1 MLLKGKNIFIVEDN
15 AQNRVIYQTVL
26 MTQGATLEF
35 DRWGRQ
41 AEMHL
46 QCFKHFD
53 LIILDLMLPGGIT
66 GYDVFKRIRELPG
79 FENVPVV
86 AISAA
91 DPSAA
96 IKETR
101 EKGFSGFIAKPID
114 MILLPGQLAR
124 IIEGEQVWYGGE
136 HFVTA

>member
-15 AQNRVIYQTVL
+15 AQNRIIYQTVL
-26 MTQGATLEF
+26 MIQGATLEF
-35 DRWGRQ
+35 DRWGRE

-46 QCFKHFD
+46 QTFKHFD
-53 LIILDLMLPGGIT
+53 LIILDLMLPGGVT
-66 GYDVFKRIRELPG
+66 GYDVFDQIRQLPG
-79 FENVPVV
+79 FADVPIV

-91 DPSAA
+91 DPSTA

-114 MILLPGQLAR
+114 MILLPEQLVR